1 MVVWWEMPRPMLFF
15 LLLFRLG
22 FTNPERT
29 GEGLVSMGL

>member
-22 FTNPERT
+22 LLTLK
-29 GEGLVSMGL
+29 GLGKVW